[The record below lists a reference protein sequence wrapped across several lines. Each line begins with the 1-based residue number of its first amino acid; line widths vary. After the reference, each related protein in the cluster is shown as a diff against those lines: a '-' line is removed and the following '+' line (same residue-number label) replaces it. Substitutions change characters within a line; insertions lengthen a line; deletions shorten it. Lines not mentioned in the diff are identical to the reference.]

1 MKLRVKIYNKL
12 VNRVPAIQ
20 KRYHGLRQQHTGT
33 KGRIY
38 AWLALLGMNIAWLFG
53 KRRFGSDYLHPDD
66 RKKIPSNVSES
77 SLTKRETPRELA
89 QRLLQYDVI
98 SFDIFDTLIYRPV
111 SAPTDLFF
119 WIGGKLQYMD
129 FERLRREMEWIAR
142 VEKYERE
149 KTYEVTLGD
158 IYDVIEERVGISR
171 ESGMQAEIT
180 TELEMCFG
188 NPYML
193 EVFRHLQG
201 HGKTIVCTSDMYLPK
216 DVIRQMVEK
225 SGYQGI
231 EGYFISCEERASKGD
246 GSLFARVKETYGA
259 DRRYVHV
266 GDHPV
271 SDVEQ
276 AGKAGFAAEFY
287 QNANIAGMPYRAE
300 DMSIMTGTIYRGIVN
315 GHIHNGWHEY
325 TQEYELGYIYG
336 GFFVLGYCQWIH
348 DYVHSHGIDRI
359 LFLARDGDIIKKVY
373 HLMYPEEARMTEYVY
388 WSRLAATKMGARYF
402 KYDYFRRFL
411 YHKVNQDYTLQQVF
425 QSMEITDMLQPMCQE
440 LPQYGEQMIRRKQQQ
455 PGIGEMSGFVLQVH
469 NESKITPDSILTD
482 QNAWLIVEY
491 LKSRW
496 EQVLAHYEEQ
506 LLAGRQYFQRILGD
520 SKRAVAVD
528 IGWAGSGAV
537 VLNHLVR
544 RQWHMDCEIIGLV
557 AGTNTIHNAEPN
569 MSEPMLY
576 GGQLVSY
583 LYSQEHNR
591 ELWKK
596 HDAARGHNLFWE
608 MLLESEN
615 KSFRGFAYAD
625 GQVSYIWGK
634 QDDNQPGIREL
645 QKGILDFVSDY
656 TRLAPADGKGISGS
670 DVYCAMVALQNT
682 NSKYMEKLIKSFNQE
697 IGVK

>member
-1 MKLRVKIYNKL
+1 MKLRMKIYNKL
-12 VNRVPAIQ
+12 VNRIPAIQ
-20 KRYHGLRQQHTGT
+20 KRYHGLRQQHSGT

-38 AWLALLGMNIAWLFG
+38 AWVALLGMNIAWLFG
-53 KRRFGSDYLHPDD
+53 KRKFGSDYLYPDENKEILP
-66 RKKIPSNVSES
+66 RRSES
-77 SLTKRETPRELA
+77 SLTKREAPSELA
-89 QRLLQYDVI
+89 RRLLQYDVI

-111 SAPTDLFF
+111 SSPTDLFF
-119 WIGGKLQYMD
+119 WVGEKLQYMD

-142 VEKYERE
+142 EEKYERE
-149 KTYEVTLGD
+149 KTYEVTLED
-158 IYDVIEERVGISR
+158 IYSVIEERVGIPK
-171 ESGMQAEIT
+171 ELGMQAEIS
-180 TELEMCFG
+180 TELEMSFG

-193 EVFRHLQG
+193 EVFRYLQG
-201 HGKTIVCTSDMYLPK
+201 QGKTIICTSDMYLPG

-225 SGYQGI
+225 SGFRGI
-231 EGYFISCEERASKGD
+231 DRYFISCEEKASKGD
-246 GSLFARVKETYGA
+246 GSLFAKVVENYGP

-276 AGKAGFAAEFY
+276 ARKAGMAAEFY

-300 DMSIMTGTIYRGIVN
+300 DMSIMTGTLYRGIVN
-315 GHIHNGWHEY
+315 AHIHNGWNEY

-336 GFFVLGYCQWIH
+336 GLFVLGYCQWIH
-348 DYVHSHGIDRI
+348 EYVCIHGIDKI
-359 LFLARDGDIIKKVY
+359 LFLARDGDIIRKVY
-373 HLMYPEEARMTEYVY
+373 NQLYPEEVQSTEYVY

-402 KYDYFRRFL
+402 KYDYFRRFIF
-411 YHKVNQDYTLQQVF
+411 HKVNQDYTLEQVF
-425 QSMEITDMLQPMCQE
+425 QSMEIADMLQQMCQE
-440 LPQYGEQMIRRKQQQ
+440 LPEYGEQIICKKQQL
-455 PGIGEMSGFVLQVH
+455 GISETGRSIVQVRS
-469 NESKITPDSILTD
+469 ESKITPASKLTD

-491 LKSRW
+491 LKSNW

-506 LLAGRQYFQRILGD
+506 LSAGGQYFQRALGGC
-520 SKRAVAVD
+520 KRAAAVD

-537 VLNHLVR
+537 VLNYLVR
-544 RQWHMDCEIIGLV
+544 KHWHMDCEIIGLI

-596 HDAARGHNLFWE
+596 HDAAKGHNLFWE

-615 KSFRGFAYAD
+615 RSFRGFSYAD
-625 GQVSYIWGK
+625 GQEGYIWGE
-634 QDDNQPGIREL
+634 QDDNQQGIREL
-645 QKGILDFVSDY
+645 QQGILDYVSDY
-656 TRLAPADGKGISGS
+656 TQLAHADKKVISGS
-670 DVYCAMVALQNT
+670 DVYYAMVALQNK
-682 NSKYMEKLIKSFNQE
+682 NRKYMERLIKSFNQE